1 MSLMLLRATLA
12 ALLIMMVPAIAAPDH
27 DATAAA
33 EDACL
38 NRPENASTAGQTE
51 CEAAAA
57 KAYDRRMN
65 QAYASLLRRLPAP
78 AAEKLRS
85 AQRAWI
91 AFRDSEQAAR
101 NALFATRSGTLYVP
115 MQAASAVRLVRDR
128 ALQLEAYRRIVA
140 IDD

>member
-1 MSLMLLRATLA
+1 MLRAVLA
-12 ALLIMMVPAIAAPDH
+12 ALVLTMAAAIAAPARDTTE
-27 DATAAA
+27 AG

-38 NRPENASTAGQTE
+38 NKPQNASTAGQTE

-57 KAYDRRMN
+57 KAYDQRMN
-65 QAYASLLRRLPAP
+65 RTYAALLHRLPAP

-115 MQAASAVRLVRDR
+115 MQAAGAVRLVRDR
-128 ALQLEAYRRIVA
+128 VLQLEAYQSIMA
-140 IDD
+140 LDD

>member
-1 MSLMLLRATLA
+1 MS
-12 ALLIMMVPAIAAPDH
+12 
-27 DATAAA
+27 TAAA

-38 NRPENASTAGQTE
+38 NKPENASTAGQTE

-65 QAYASLLRRLPAP
+65 QAYAALLRRLPAP
-78 AAEKLRS
+78 AADKLRVS
-85 AQRAWI
+85 QRAWI
-91 AFRDSEQAAR
+91 AFRDAEQAAR
-101 NALFATRSGTLYVP
+101 SALFATRSGTMYVP

-128 ALQLEAYRRIVA
+128 VLQLESYRRIVA

>member
-1 MSLMLLRATLA
+1 MMLRLFLV
-12 ALLIMMVPAIAAPDH
+12 ALLLTMAPAIAAPEH
-27 DATAAA
+27 DTTAIA

-38 NRPENASTAGQTE
+38 NKPENASTAGQTE

-65 QAYASLLRRLPAP
+65 QAYAVLLRRLPAP
-78 AAEKLRS
+78 AAQQLRD

-91 AFRDSEQAAR
+91 AFRDKEQAAR
-101 NALFATRSGTLYVP
+101 SALFATRSGTMYVP
-115 MQAASAVRLVRDR
+115 MQAASAVRQVRDR
-128 ALQLEAYRRIVA
+128 ALTLEAYQRIIA

>member
-1 MSLMLLRATLA
+1 MLLRTILA
-12 ALLIMMVPAIAAPDH
+12 ALILTTTCAAAAPERDV
-27 DATAAA
+27 TAAA

-38 NRPENASTAGQTE
+38 NKPENASTAGQTE

-65 QAYASLLRRLPAP
+65 QAYAALLRRLPAP
-78 AAEKLRS
+78 AADKLRVS
-85 AQRAWI
+85 QRAWI
-91 AFRDSEQAAR
+91 AFRDAEQAAR
-101 NALFATRSGTLYVP
+101 SALFATRSGTMYVP

-128 ALQLEAYRRIVA
+128 ALQLESYRRIVA

>member
-1 MSLMLLRATLA
+1 MMLRTIFAALMLTTTCA
-12 ALLIMMVPAIAAPDH
+12 AAAPERDT
-27 DATAAA
+27 TAIA

-38 NRPENASTAGQTE
+38 NKPENASTAGQTE
-51 CEAAAA
+51 CETAAA

-78 AAEKLRS
+78 AAQQLCS

-91 AFRDSEQAAR
+91 AFRDSEQTAR
-101 NALFATRSGTLYVP
+101 SALFATRSGTMYVP

-128 ALQLEAYRRIVA
+128 ALTLEAYQRIVA